1 MSLLSDHN
9 INMSTKLTITKRQ
22 SYTVSDKLRIIQFA
36 EQNGNRAAEREF
48 GVSESNVRLWR
59 KSKENLEKM
68 PRLKRANRGKKAAWP
83 ELEIDLL
90 AWITEKR
97 NNGLAIL
104 PSIVRLKALDLAKDE
119 KYNIPEGHF
128 KAGNHWCQ
136 RFMKRNN
143 LSLRQKTTLAQ
154 RLPDDYE
161 EKIVR
166 FHRFIIDR
174 RKENSYPLH
183 FIANMDETPL
193 TFDMPPNRTI
203 NSTGEKTVKIRTTGN
218 EKNRVTVV
226 LACCGDGSKLKPM
239 VIFKRKTVPKINN
252 KHGVVVSAQEKGW
265 MDTEQMKVWIDKVW
279 RWQFGGL
286 RKSLLVYDAFEAH
299 VTDRVKALFKRERTD
314 LAVIPGGLTSILQ
327 PLDVSLNK
335 PFKDGVRRQWMQWM
349 AEGIHELTAT
359 GRQKKASEEL
369 ICSWISQA
377 WNDIPAEMITSS
389 FLKCGIT
396 NNLDGSEDDLVYNSA
411 ADTDELDD
419 SFVRELFASDSESDF
434 EGFVV

>member
-1 MSLLSDHN
+1 MA
-9 INMSTKLTITKRQ
+9 TKLTGTKRQ
-22 SYTVSDKLRIIQFA
+22 SYTVSDKLRIINYA
-36 EQNGNRAAEREF
+36 EQHGNRAAEREF
-48 GVSESNVRLWR
+48 GISESNVRLWR

-90 AWITEKR
+90 EWITEKR

-104 PSIVRLKALDLAKDE
+104 PSMVRLKALQMAKQD
-119 KYNIPEGHF
+119 KYRIPAGQF

-136 RFMKRNN
+136 CFMKRHG

-174 RKENSYPLH
+174 RKEHNYPLH
-183 FIANMDETPL
+183 VIANMDETPL

-203 NSTGEKTVKIRTTGN
+203 HNTGEKTIKIRTTGN

-226 LACCGDGSKLKPM
+226 LACAGDGSKLRPM
-239 VIFKRKTVPKINN
+239 AIFKRKTLPKVAN
-252 KHGVVVSAQEKGW
+252 KHGVVIAAQEKGW
-265 MDTEQMKVWIDKVW
+265 MDAEIMKVWIEKVW
-279 RWQFGGL
+279 RARRGGL
-286 RKSLLVYDAFEAH
+286 GRRRSLLVLDAFEAH
-299 VTDRVKALFKRERTD
+299 VTDSVKTAIARENTN

-335 PFKDGVRRQWMQWM
+335 PFKDNVRRRWMEWM
-349 AEGIHELTAT
+349 AEGIHEFTAG
-359 GRQKKASEEL
+359 GRQKKPSEEL
-369 ICSWISQA
+369 ILSWIAGA
-377 WNDIPAEMITSS
+377 WSEIPEEMIEAS

-396 NNLDGSEDDLVYNSA
+396 NSLDGSEDHLIHE
-411 ADTDELDD
+411 ADDNDELDD
-419 SFVRELFASDSESDF
+419 SFVRDLFQSDSESEF
-434 EGFVV
+434 EGFDI

>member
-1 MSLLSDHN
+1 MT
-9 INMSTKLTITKRQ
+9 TKLTGTKRQ
-22 SYTVSDKLRIIQFA
+22 STQCQINYESSISPNSMEIALLNESLEYLRA
-36 EQNGNRAAEREF
+36 
-48 GVSESNVRLWR
+48 NVRLWR

-83 ELEIDLL
+83 ELEKDLL
-90 AWITEKR
+90 EWIMEKR

-104 PSIVRLKALDLAKDE
+104 PQMMRLKALQMAKQD
-119 KYNIPEGHF
+119 KYGIPAGQF

-136 RFMKRNN
+136 RFMKRHG

-174 RKENSYPLH
+174 RKEHNYPLH
-183 FIANMDETPL
+183 VIANMDETPL

-203 NSTGEKTVKIRTTGN
+203 HNTGEKTIKIRTTGN

-226 LACCGDGSKLKPM
+226 LTCAGDGSKLRPM
-239 VIFKRKTVPKINN
+239 VIFKRKTLPKVAN
-252 KHGVVVSAQEKGW
+252 KHGIVIAAQEKGW
-265 MDTEQMKVWIDKVW
+265 MDTERMKIWIEKVW
-279 RWQFGGL
+279 RARRGGL
-286 RKSLLVYDAFEAH
+286 GRRRSLLVLDAFEAH
-299 VTDRVKALFKRERTD
+299 VTDSVKTAIARENTN

-335 PFKDGVRRQWMQWM
+335 PFKDNVRRRWM
-349 AEGIHELTAT
+349 AEGIHEFTAG
-359 GRQKKASEEL
+359 GRQKKPSEEVIL
-369 ICSWISQA
+369 SWIAGA
-377 WNDIPAEMITSS
+377 WNEIPEEMIESS

-396 NNLDGSEDDLVYNSA
+396 NNIDGSEDHLIYEAEDN
-411 ADTDELDD
+411 DELDD
-419 SFVRELFASDSESDF
+419 SFVRELFQSDSESEF
-434 EGFVV
+434 EGFDI

>member
-1 MSLLSDHN
+1 MATN
-9 INMSTKLTITKRQ
+9 LTSTKRQ

-104 PSIVRLKALDLAKDE
+104 PSLVRLKALELAKDE
-119 KYNIPEGHF
+119 KYNIPEGQF

-136 RFMKRNN
+136 RFMKRNA

-154 RLPDDYE
+154 RLPADYE

-174 RKENSYPLH
+174 RKEHSYPLH
-183 FIANMDETPL
+183 LIANMDETPL

-203 NSTGEKTVKIRTTGN
+203 NNMGEKTIKIRTTGN

-226 LACCGDGSKLKPM
+226 LACCGDGSKIKPM
-239 VIFKRKTVPKINN
+239 VIFKRKTVPKIINQ
-252 KHGVVVSAQEKGW
+252 HGVVVSAQHKGW
-265 MDTEQMKVWIDKVW
+265 MDSEQMKVWIEKAW
-279 RWQFGGL
+279 RRRLGGL
-286 RKSLLVYDAFEAH
+286 GRRKSLIVYDAFEAH
-299 VTDRVKALFKRERTD
+299 VTDAMKAAFKRENTD

-335 PFKDGVRRQWMQWM
+335 PFKDGVRRRWMQWM
-349 AEGIHELTAT
+349 ADGIHEFTAT
-359 GRQKKASEEL
+359 GRQKKPSEEL
-369 ICSWISQA
+369 IC
-377 WNDIPAEMITSS
+377 
-389 FLKCGIT
+389 L
-396 NNLDGSEDDLVYNSA
+396 
-411 ADTDELDD
+411 
-419 SFVRELFASDSESDF
+419 
-434 EGFVV
+434 

>member
-1 MSLLSDHN
+1 MA
-9 INMSTKLTITKRQ
+9 TKLTTVKRQ

-36 EQNGNRAAEREF
+36 EQHGNRAAEREF

-83 ELEIDLL
+83 ELEVDLL

-104 PSIVRLKALDLAKDE
+104 PSIVRLKALELAKNE
-119 KYNIPEGHF
+119 KYGIPEGHF

-136 RFMKRNN
+136 RFMKRNG

-166 FHRFIIDR
+166 FHRYIIDR
-174 RKENSYPLH
+174 RKEHNFPLH
-183 FIANMDETPL
+183 LIANMDETPL
-193 TFDMPPNRTI
+193 TFDMPPNRTV
-203 NSTGEKTVKIRTTGN
+203 NNTGEKTIKIRTTGN

-239 VIFKRKTVPKINN
+239 LIFKRKTIPKINN
-252 KHGVVVSAQEKGW
+252 KHRVVVSTQEKGW
-265 MDTEQMKVWIDKVW
+265 MDSEQMKVWIEKVW
-279 RWQFGGL
+279 RAWIGGL
-286 RKSLLVYDAFEAH
+286 GRRKSLLVYDSFEAH
-299 VTDRVKALFKRERTD
+299 VTDTVKASFKCENTE
-314 LAVIPGGLTSILQ
+314 LAVIPGGLTSLLQ
-327 PLDVSLNK
+327 LLDVSLNK
-335 PFKDGVRRQWMQWM
+335 PFKDGVRMQWM
-349 AEGIHELTAT
+349 ADGIHEFTAT

-377 WNDIPAEMITSS
+377 
-389 FLKCGIT
+389 
-396 NNLDGSEDDLVYNSA
+396 
-411 ADTDELDD
+411 
-419 SFVRELFASDSESDF
+419 
-434 EGFVV
+434 

>member
-1 MSLLSDHN
+1 MATNLPS
-9 INMSTKLTITKRQ
+9 TKRQ

-68 PRLKRANRGKKAAWP
+68 PRLKRANRGKRAAWP

-104 PSIVRLKALDLAKDE
+104 PSLVRLKALELAKDE
-119 KYNIPEGHF
+119 KYNIPEGQF

-136 RFMKRNN
+136 RFMKRNA

-154 RLPDDYE
+154 RLPADYE

-166 FHRFIIDR
+166 FHRFIINR
-174 RKENSYPLH
+174 RKEHGYPLH
-183 FIANMDETPL
+183 LIANMDETPL

-203 NSTGEKTVKIRTTGN
+203 NNMGEKTIKIRTTGN

-226 LACCGDGSKLKPM
+226 LACCGDGSKIKPM
-239 VIFKRKTVPKINN
+239 VIFKRKNVPKINN
-252 KHGVVVSAQEKGW
+252 QHGVVVSAQQKGW
-265 MDTEQMKVWIDKVW
+265 MDSEQMKVWIEKAW
-279 RWQFGGL
+279 RRRLGGL
-286 RKSLLVYDAFEAH
+286 GRRKSLLVYDAFEAH
-299 VTDRVKALFKRERTD
+299 VTDTVKAAFKRENTD

-335 PFKDGVRRQWMQWM
+335 PFKDGVRKRWMEWM
-349 AEGIHELTAT
+349 ADGIHEFTAT
-359 GRQKKASEEL
+359 GRQKKPSEEL
-369 ICSWISQA
+369 ICLWISQA
-377 WNDIPAEMITSS
+377 WNEIPAEMITAS

-396 NNLDGSEDDLVYNSA
+396 NNLDGTEDDLVYDSIE
-411 ADTDELDD
+411 DTGELDD
-419 SFVRELFASDSESDF
+419 SFIAELFASDSESDF

>member
-1 MSLLSDHN
+1 
-9 INMSTKLTITKRQ
+9 MSTKLTITKRQ

-68 PRLKRANRGKKAAWP
+68 PRLKRANRGKKASWP

-193 TFDMPPNRTI
+193 TFDIPPNRTI

-265 MDTEQMKVWIDKVW
+265 MDTDQMKVWIDKVW

-286 RKSLLVYDAFEAH
+286 RKSLLVYDAFKAH

-335 PFKDGVRRQWMQWM
+335 PFKDGVRRQWMQWR
-349 AEGIHELTAT
+349 AEGIYEFTAT

-419 SFVRELFASDSESDF
+419 SFIRELFASDSESDF

>member
-1 MSLLSDHN
+1 M
-9 INMSTKLTITKRQ
+9 KRQ
-22 SYTVSDKLRIIQFA
+22 SYTVSDKLRIIHFA

-48 GVSESNVRLWR
+48 GISESNVRLWR

-104 PSIVRLKALDLAKDE
+104 PSLVRLKALELAKDE
-119 KYNIPEGHF
+119 KYNITEGQF

-136 RFMKRNN
+136 RFMKRNA

-154 RLPDDYE
+154 RLPADYE

-174 RKENSYPLH
+174 RKEHSYPLH
-183 FIANMDETPL
+183 LIANMDETPL

-203 NSTGEKTVKIRTTGN
+203 NNMGEKTIKIRTTGN

-226 LACCGDGSKLKPM
+226 LACCGDGSKIKPM
-239 VIFKRKTVPKINN
+239 VIFKRKTIPKINN
-252 KHGVVVSAQEKGW
+252 QHGVVVSAQQKGW
-265 MDTEQMKVWIDKVW
+265 MDSEQMKVWIQKAW
-279 RWQFGGL
+279 RRRLDGL
-286 RKSLLVYDAFEAH
+286 GRRKSLLVYDAFEAH
-299 VTDRVKALFKRERTD
+299 VTDTVKAAFKRENTD

-335 PFKDGVRRQWMQWM
+335 PFKDGVKKRWMQWM
-349 AEGIHELTAT
+349 ADGIHEFTAT
-359 GRQKKASEEL
+359 GRQKKPSEEL
-369 ICSWISQA
+369 ICLWISQA
-377 WNDIPAEMITSS
+377 WNDIPAEMIMAS

-396 NNLDGSEDDLVYNSA
+396 NNLDGTEDDLVYDSTEN
-411 ADTDELDD
+411 TGEVDD
-419 SFVRELFASDSESDF
+419 SFIEELFASDSESDF